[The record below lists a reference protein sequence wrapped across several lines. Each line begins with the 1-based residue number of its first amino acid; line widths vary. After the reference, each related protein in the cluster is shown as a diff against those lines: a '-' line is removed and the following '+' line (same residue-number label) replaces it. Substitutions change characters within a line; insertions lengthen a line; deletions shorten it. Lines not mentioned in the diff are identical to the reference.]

1 MAIPSSIRQ
10 SKEEGTGF
18 AHCAD
23 PVPFDKVGRAM
34 SIDLK
39 SYILDVADFPKPG
52 IVFKDITPIVQ
63 SAQAF
68 HFAVDEL
75 AAWARPCRPEIVAG
89 IESRGFLFAAALA
102 RELRLGMTVI
112 RKKGKLPRKAVSVV
126 APNEYAVEHFEMHE
140 DGVAA
145 GQRVLIID
153 DLIATG
159 SSSVSAINL
168 VKLLK
173 GDVVGFGAVVELSF
187 LGGVELIRRTH
198 PEVEVR
204 ALVRY

>member
-1 MAIPSSIRQ
+1 
-10 SKEEGTGF
+10 
-18 AHCAD
+18 
-23 PVPFDKVGRAM
+23 M

-39 SYILDVADFPKPG
+39 DYILDVPDFPKPG
-52 IVFKDITPIVQ
+52 IVFKDITPVVL

-68 HFAVDEL
+68 NEAIDRL
-75 AAWARPCRPEIVAG
+75 AAWAVPLKPELIAG
-89 IESRGFLFAAALA
+89 IESRGFLFAAGLA
-102 RELRLGMTVI
+102 RDLRLGLTVI

-140 DGVAA
+140 DAVAR
-145 GQRVLIID
+145 GQRVLIVD

-159 SSSVSAINL
+159 SSSISAINL
-168 VKLLK
+168 VRLLK

-187 LGGVELIRRTH
+187 LKGVEAIRAAH
-198 PEVEVR
+198 PDVPVH

>member
-1 MAIPSSIRQ
+1 
-10 SKEEGTGF
+10 
-18 AHCAD
+18 
-23 PVPFDKVGRAM
+23 M

-39 SYILDVADFPKPG
+39 NYILDVPDFPKPG
-52 IVFKDITPIVQ
+52 IVFKDITPVVQ

-75 AAWARPCRPEIVAG
+75 AAWARPLRPEILAG

-102 RELRLGMTVI
+102 RELRLGLTVI
-112 RKKGKLPRKAVSVV
+112 RKKGKLPRKSVCVV
-126 APNEYAVEHFEMHE
+126 APNEYALEHFEMHE
-140 DGVAA
+140 DGVAP

-159 SSSVSAINL
+159 SSSVSAIDL
-168 VKLLK
+168 VGLLK
-173 GDVVGFGAVVELSF
+173 GDVVGFGAVIELSF
-187 LGGVELIRRTH
+187 LGGLERIRKAH
-198 PEVEVR
+198 PGVPVH